1 MGSLQ
6 LVSRK
11 RRTAIGTVSL
21 HFHIGF
27 YPCVLLTSARAG
39 VVPAG
44 DVVTLAVS
52 MRTPAIL
59 DLSVIMS
66 ALEERLIE
74 DIPCPRLPQGAVRL
88 CPINDECVS

>member
-6 LVSRK
+6 LVSNK
-11 RRTAIGTVSL
+11 RRKTIGILSL

-27 YPCVLLTSARAG
+27 YLCVLSTSARAG

-44 DVVTLAVS
+44 DVVTETLAVS

-59 DLSVIMS
+59 DLSVITS

-74 DIPCPRLPQGAVRL
+74 DTVCPSTATR
-88 CPINDECVS
+88 CCEIVSDK